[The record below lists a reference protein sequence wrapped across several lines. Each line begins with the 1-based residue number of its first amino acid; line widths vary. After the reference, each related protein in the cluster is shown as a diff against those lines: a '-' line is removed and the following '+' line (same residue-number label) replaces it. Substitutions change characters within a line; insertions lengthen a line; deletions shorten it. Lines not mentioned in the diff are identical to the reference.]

1 LGTNN
6 PVIALAAISRIERQ
20 LELEAKLLGQLDE
33 STKIAVGVN
42 VAPQEAADYSKV
54 PLEQLTQALDLM
66 KRARA
71 ILNGEAPFAADVVV
85 NLPPEVKNEC
95 PTPTVVAVAPCKAGI
110 EPAPLSS
117 VPIESD
123 GKAKSPAPEKNWKNW
138 PRDDSE
144 HLGEAL

>member
-1 LGTNN
+1 MMPT
-6 PVIALAAISRIERQ
+6 IR
-20 LELEAKLLGQLDE
+20 LLLF
-33 STKIAVGVN
+33 I
-42 VAPQEAADYSKV
+42 
-54 PLEQLTQALDLM
+54 
-66 KRARA
+66 
-71 ILNGEAPFAADVVV
+71 
-85 NLPPEVKNEC
+85 EC
-95 PTPTVVAVAPCKAGI
+95 PTPTVVAVATYKADI